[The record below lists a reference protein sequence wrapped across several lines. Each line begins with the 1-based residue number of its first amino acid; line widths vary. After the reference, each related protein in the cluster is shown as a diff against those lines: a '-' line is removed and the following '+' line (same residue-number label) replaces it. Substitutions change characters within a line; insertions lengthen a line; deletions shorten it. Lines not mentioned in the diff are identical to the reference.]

1 VLEVLYVNIVVI
13 YYKRKNFMKFKA
25 FMLFLLSQL
34 FFLSLANANADA
46 NQSYKLRQGDLI
58 QVSVWGEDKMQKESL
73 VLPDGNITY
82 PLAGRVEVAGLTSTE
97 VEKRIAEK
105 LKAYLPDPQVSV
117 VIVSITG
124 NIAHVMGKVL
134 KPGQVLMRGP
144 MTVLDALSIAG
155 GLDKFA
161 DRSGIKVLRKTPQGQ
176 KAIPVY
182 YDQLIRGQNLESNI
196 TLNPGDTILVP

>member
-1 VLEVLYVNIVVI
+1 
-13 YYKRKNFMKFKA
+13 MKLLA
-25 FMLFLLSQL
+25 FIFLTLSHL
-34 FFLSLANANADA
+34 IFISASNANADS

-134 KPGQVLMRGP
+134 KPGQVLMPGP
-144 MTVLDALSIAG
+144 MTVLDALSMAG

-161 DRSGIKVLRKTPQGQ
+161 DRSGIKVLRKTSQGQ

-196 TLNPGDTILVP
+196 TLSPGDTILVP

>member
-1 VLEVLYVNIVVI
+1 
-13 YYKRKNFMKFKA
+13 MKFKA
-25 FMLFLLSQL
+25 FMLFLLSHL
-34 FFLSLANANADA
+34 FFLSIANANADA

-161 DRSGIKVLRKTPQGQ
+161 DQSGIKVLRKTPQGQ

>member
-1 VLEVLYVNIVVI
+1 
-13 YYKRKNFMKFKA
+13 MKFKA
-25 FMLFLLSQL
+25 FLWLMLSQL
-34 FFLSLANANADA
+34 LFITLSNANAEA
-46 NQSYKLRQGDLI
+46 NQSYKLRQGDSI

-73 VLPDGNITY
+73 VLPDGSITY
-82 PLAGRVEVAGLTSTE
+82 PLAGRVEVVGLTSTE
-97 VEKRIAEK
+97 VEKRIADK

-124 NIAHVMGKVL
+124 NVAHVMGKVL
-134 KPGQVLMRGP
+134 KPGQVLMPGP
-144 MTVLDALSIAG
+144 MTVLDALSMAG

-161 DRSGIKVLRKTPQGQ
+161 DRSGIKVLRKTTQGQ

-196 TLNPGDTILVP
+196 TLNPGDTVLVP

>member
-1 VLEVLYVNIVVI
+1 
-13 YYKRKNFMKFKA
+13 MKIKILL
-25 FMLFLLSQL
+25 LFIISQV
-34 FFLSLANANADA
+34 FLMSISVANAEAV
-46 NQSYKLRQGDLI
+46 QSYKLRQGDLI
-58 QVSVWGEDKMQKESL
+58 QVSVWGEDKLQKESL

-82 PLAGRVEVAGLTSTE
+82 PLAGRVEVVGLTSTE

-134 KPGQVLMRGP
+134 KPGQVLMTGP
-144 MTVLDALSIAG
+144 MTVLDALSMAG

-161 DRSGIKVLRKTPQGQ
+161 DRNGIKVLRKTPQGQ
-176 KAIPVY
+176 KAISVH
-182 YDQLIRGQNLESNI
+182 YDQLIRGQDLESNI

>member
-1 VLEVLYVNIVVI
+1 VLDVLYVNIAVI
-13 YYKRKNFMKFKA
+13 YYKRKFFMKFKA

-34 FFLSLANANADA
+34 FFLSFANANAEA

>member
-1 VLEVLYVNIVVI
+1 
-13 YYKRKNFMKFKA
+13 MKFKA
-25 FMLFLLSQL
+25 FLWLVLSQL
-34 FFLSLANANADA
+34 LFITLSNANVEA
-46 NQSYKLRQGDLI
+46 NQSYKLRQGDSI

-73 VLPDGNITY
+73 VLPDGSITY
-82 PLAGRVEVAGLTSTE
+82 PLAGRVEVVGLTSTE
-97 VEKRIAEK
+97 VEKRIADK

-124 NIAHVMGKVL
+124 NVAHVMGKVL
-134 KPGQVLMRGP
+134 KPGQVLMPGP
-144 MTVLDALSIAG
+144 MTVLDALSMAG

-196 TLNPGDTILVP
+196 TLNPGDTVLVP